1 MRILMIQL
9 HYFPVSLLLDFQ
21 FLFLFLWLDYLLVLI
36 GDEGCAFRFGTF
48 LLVGINGLWIIGLG
62 I

>member
-21 FLFLFLWLDYLLVLI
+21 FLFLFLWLDYLLVATAVDW
-36 GDEGCAFRFGTF
+36 G
-48 LLVGINGLWIIGLG
+48 
-62 I
+62 